1 MRKMVVPA
9 LEELRGKIIT
19 WPQRSQ
25 YSPPR
30 RQEVIPGEFESQ
42 LVLEFPNC

>member
-9 LEELRGKIIT
+9 LEELQGKIIT
-19 WPQRSQ
+19 WPHHL
-25 YSPPR
+25 PKGR
-30 RQEVIPGEFESQ
+30 RLYLEEFESQ